1 MTISLQET
9 PMLGARDP
17 SLLLAGMQQIS
28 LEHVVPALDSALRR
42 VDDYLFD
49 RSTAGGEGAELNA
62 LRDLRRARAQVLQRF
77 EHALIEGF
85 RRISGVGP
93 KVKAGAV
100 ELSLVD
106 EAALEQQL
114 ADEQMI
120 DGLTRL
126 HAAALKRLDARLAS
140 LLERPAITPADNPIS
155 PASLACAMRSAVSG
169 TELSASVHIAL
180 FKFFERELGNALKN
194 LYDRAN
200 ERLAAAGILP
210 RLDPVVPI
218 APPAPAPQPP
228 DMATGAV
235 ASGPMQDTTPA
246 PADQTLFSSLVGLL
260 QSWRTR
266 VTDGPMT
273 PAGPEAP
280 RLGDAEVMSV
290 LSLMQSEPPRS
301 LDQAIG
307 DGRQSLAEQLR
318 NEVLS
323 NARRLG
329 LGGERVHLSNHD
341 EDALDLVGMLFDVLL
356 DDRDFEPDVRRK
368 IGRLLVPYVKVA
380 VKDRRMFLYKGHPAR
395 RLLNAVAEACE
406 GNHGDGP
413 QERELLDRVETT
425 IDRLVTEFNE
435 DIAIFETLETELR
448 SFMDQH
454 RKRVELA
461 EKRAA
466 ESQRGRER
474 LEQARVEASVDLLN
488 CRGDRR
494 LPPALDD
501 FVTHYVGHHLTQ
513 VILREGKDSPRYG
526 DALRAVAG
534 LLAAYDMAELGVP
547 LERQPALDRAV
558 LQTIMASSGC
568 IGDSADSALVTMQR
582 TLEQLVIGDE
592 ASASAA
598 QLPERPAQ
606 PVAAT
611 QPEPLLSVVDATA
624 GLDYDLAMAERMRA
638 LEVGTWL
645 QLTSETGRTEP
656 AKVSWISP
664 ISSRLLFVN
673 RRGIRLLVASA
684 EELAALAKL
693 GRVQLREGDTVF
705 DNAMHQV
712 LGRLKKEAEVDAD
725 AVA

>member
-1 MTISLQET
+1 MINTLQET
-9 PMLGARDP
+9 PTLGARDP
-17 SLLLAGMQQIS
+17 SLLLAGLQQIS
-28 LEHVVPALDSALRR
+28 LEHLTPALDSALRR

-49 RSTAGGEGAELNA
+49 RSSVGGEGAELTA
-62 LRDLRRARAQVLQRF
+62 LRDLRRARSQVEQRF
-77 EHALIEGF
+77 EQALIEGF
-85 RRISGVGP
+85 RRVSGATP
-93 KVKAGAV
+93 TVKAGAV

-106 EAALEQQL
+106 ESALEQQL

-140 LLERPAITPADNPIS
+140 LLERPAITPADNPVS
-155 PASLACAMRSAVSG
+155 PASLASAMRSAISG

-180 FKFFERELGNALKN
+180 FKFFERELGNALKS

-200 ERLAAAGILP
+200 ERLAAAGVLP

-218 APPAPAPQPP
+218 APPAPASQHPDVAADATAEPPQ
-228 DMATGAV
+228 DSV
-235 ASGPMQDTTPA
+235 PA

-266 VTDGPMT
+266 VTGGPTT
-273 PAGPEAP
+273 PAGPEVP
-280 RLGDAEVMSV
+280 RLRDVEMMSV
-290 LSLMQSEPPRS
+290 LSLMQNEPPRS

-413 QERELLDRVETT
+413 QERELLDRVDST

-435 DIAIFETLETELR
+435 DIAIFETLENELR
-448 SFMDQH
+448 AFMAQH

-488 CRGDRR
+488 CRSDRK

-592 ASASAA
+592 AAAGAA

-606 PVAAT
+606 PEAAT

-624 GLDYDLAMAERMRA
+624 GLDYDPAMAQRMRA

-705 DNAMHQV
+705 DSAMHQV
-712 LGRLKKEAEVDAD
+712 LGRLQKEAE